1 METQNYKRTIAGSVG
16 AGMGAIFNASGRTYY
31 ILEHKT
37 PSKYHRAGE
46 AQKIIVDQIEM
57 GRDSSCQVRFDE
69 SFETVSRK
77 HCAIVRDGQNWQLV
91 HLSQSNPTL
100 VNGRPIQGQYYL
112 QSGDEIQLSIGG
124 PRLGFIVP
132 QGKQALTSSI
142 RLTERMNLFREQA
155 LRPYRRALWTLATL
169 LFLVILGFG
178 AWNIYLHKQNA
189 ELREQQA
196 AAIETVA
203 TLDSQIGDLE
213 AQIAA
218 AEQDAKAAQEAANR
232 PRGGGS
238 TVINTGGGASSAQ
251 LDALRQQLNDLRR
264 QREEASE
271 NLDRITEQIGEPTDN
286 PYPDPSPAPLA
297 DDPDPDKPGQKPDK
311 YDGTKHPDYSDA
323 RAYYGSI
330 FRIQIE
336 DITIEDRDGVSH
348 RSNIPTNKID
358 CGAGFI
364 TPSSAFVTARQNIQP
379 WIYVDGD
386 TPSTDW
392 RRRLAAVFALG
403 NDIIINY
410 SAYSTD
416 GPSSKLLFNSR
427 DFNMPTGGDV
437 VTTHIEITEEDI
449 IYFEGIG
456 LTIDKK
462 RLLKEGL
469 DIVHATSSARAWAAL
484 PGTGRAGIPTDASAS
499 NSIAGGQSLDIVY
512 YATTNVQNLGGNAE
526 YYTANTKMTDNSAG
540 TIRLQSGP
548 GHSAFGAPVFIR
560 EDDGALMVVGMYV
573 GNSRVVPIHS
583 LP

>member
-1 METQNYKRTIAGSVG
+1 
-16 AGMGAIFNASGRTYY
+16 MGALFNGSGRTYY
-31 ILEHKT
+31 ILEHKNT
-37 PSKYHRAGE
+37 SKYHRAGE
-46 AQKIIVDQIEM
+46 AQKIIIDQIEM

-77 HCAIVRDGQNWQLV
+77 HCAIVRDGQNWQLI

-112 QSGDEIQLSIGG
+112 QSGDEIQLSVGG

-155 LRPYRRALWTLATL
+155 LRPYRRALWALAAL
-169 LFLVILGFG
+169 LLLVILGFG
-178 AWNIYLHKQNA
+178 AWNLYLHKQNA
-189 ELREQQA
+189 ELREQQK

-203 TLDSQIGDLE
+203 TLDNQIGDLE

-218 AEQDAKAAQEAANR
+218 AEKDAKAAQDAANR

-238 TVINTGGGASSAQ
+238 TVIYRNVGGGGASSAQ

-264 QREEASE
+264 QREEAAGTLSSINE
-271 NLDRITEQIGEPTDN
+271 RLGEPTE
-286 PYPDPSPAPLA
+286 SAAPAPSRLNTE
-297 DDPDPDKPGQKPDK
+297 DPNIIDGQNPENLKE
-311 YDGTKHPDYSDA
+311 GTKQTDHSDA

-330 FRIQIE
+330 YRLQIE

-348 RSNIPTNKID
+348 RSNISTNKID
-358 CGAGFI
+358 CGSGFI

-379 WIYVDGD
+379 WIYVDGN

-403 NDIIINY
+403 NDIIISY

-416 GPSSKLLFNSR
+416 GPAAKLMFNSR
-427 DFNMPTGGDV
+427 DFSMPTGGDV

-449 IYFEGIG
+449 VYFEGIG

-469 DIVHATSSARAWAAL
+469 DIVHATASARAWAAL
-484 PGTGRAGIPTDASAS
+484 PGTGRAGIPTDAGAS

-526 YYTANTKMTDNSAG
+526 YYTANTKMTDNRGG

-548 GHSAFGAPVFIR
+548 GHSAYGAPVFIR
-560 EDDGALMVVGMYV
+560 ESDGALMVVGMYV